1 MGAKAG
7 EEGRD
12 IARVRQGERSSGAV
26 VISGETKEFRGDGMG
41 FHVVE
46 EGKDGDEKVEVRA
59 VVVLYAK
66 VVHHQ
71 DKSDGARDVAKQ
83 TRGGGFIE
91 TVRRE
96 VGEKTKLGKL
106 ACLL

>member
-1 MGAKAG
+1 
-7 EEGRD
+7 
-12 IARVRQGERSSGAV
+12 
-26 VISGETKEFRGDGMG
+26 MG

-71 DKSDGARDVAKQ
+71 DKSDGARDVAEQ

-91 TVRRE
+91 TMRGEVR
-96 VGEKTKLGKL
+96 EKTKLGKL